1 MVSDA
6 NVGGCVPG
14 RGPPYRRGAIL
25 DHVGQEQV
33 GCWWLSAITLHS
45 VIMPPPAAAS
55 NLNSSLGSFLRAGGR
70 TQPKNNLEHAG
81 HSSGAKVPTRVAC
94 LPDGGLGAGSV
105 RRTFSPLP
113 SLVTLTVASALCAKL
128 CPPEITNK
136 ILIHRLRHIALRLSC
151 LSRSKYLRWMCFDY
165 SVWAKAVQEVH
176 HPRSPNPDMLLQLV
190 THS

>member
-25 DHVGQEQV
+25 DHVGREQV

-55 NLNSSLGSFLRAGGR
+55 NLNSSLDSFLRAGGR

-81 HSSGAKVPTRVAC
+81 HSSGKSTYS
-94 LPDGGLGAGSV
+94 GGLSAGRGV
-105 RRTFSPLP
+105 RRWECPAHLFTP
-113 SLVTLTVASALCAKL
+113 SLACHKL

-151 LSRSKYLRWMCFDY
+151 LSRSKYLRGMCFDY

>member
-70 TQPKNNLEHAG
+70 TQPKTTSSTQDTARGKSTYSGGLSAG
-81 HSSGAKVPTRVAC
+81 RGVRRWEVSGAPFH
-94 LPDGGLGAGSV
+94 P
-105 RRTFSPLP
+105 FP
-113 SLVTLTVASALCAKL
+113 
-128 CPPEITNK
+128 
-136 ILIHRLRHIALRLSC
+136 RLLH
-151 LSRSKYLRWMCFDY
+151 
-165 SVWAKAVQEVH
+165 
-176 HPRSPNPDMLLQLV
+176 
-190 THS
+190 